1 MATSR
6 STPPMSGR
14 LYSCREAAKVLDV
27 SDDTVRRLIHSG
39 KLEAVRIGKRCLRV
53 LGESLERCISTPA
66 ESKRLVCGGEAT
78 WSVVQPPV
86 PNPTSGVKCGCQG
99 GAA

>member
-6 STPPMSGR
+6 SNSPMSGR
-14 LYSCREAAKVLDV
+14 LYSCRDAAKLLDV
-27 SDDTVRRLIHSG
+27 SDDMIRRLIHSG

-86 PNPTSGVKCGCQG
+86 PTPTSRVKCGCQG

>member
-1 MATSR
+1 METSR
-6 STPPMSGR
+6 SNLPMSGR

-39 KLEAVRIGKRCLRV
+39 KLDAVWIGKRCLRV

-78 WSVVQPPV
+78 WSVVQPPM
-86 PNPTSGVKCGCQG
+86 PNAPAGVNCGCQG